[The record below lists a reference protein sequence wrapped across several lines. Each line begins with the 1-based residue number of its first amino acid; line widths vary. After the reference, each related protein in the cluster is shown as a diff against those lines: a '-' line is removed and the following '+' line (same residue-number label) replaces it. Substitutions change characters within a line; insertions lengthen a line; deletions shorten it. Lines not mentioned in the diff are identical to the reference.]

1 MKIAVLTIGDEILI
15 GQIVNTNAAWIGSTL
30 SAIGARI
37 ELNLT
42 VGDAKLDILAALEY
56 AYSTSDVIITTGG
69 LGPTHDDITKSCVA
83 EYFGA
88 ELELDESILEI
99 VRNRFEKRGKT
110 MPPSNT
116 GQALVPQGF
125 EAIINSAGSAPALVL
140 ERSNKLL
147 FVLPGVPHEMK
158 LFMTQNVV
166 PRLIANGGLEERV
179 QKSLLIT
186 GIGESALQE
195 KLEGMDHFLGENCT
209 LAFLPNLLTLRLRIT
224 TTGPGAQNRLDSF
237 EEWIRSKAS
246 EWIFGEGETTIEEV
260 VGSLLRN
267 SGNTLSIA
275 ESCSGGLVAHTI
287 TNVPGSSDY
296 MLGGVVAYSNTA
308 KQRLLGVNDSTLTEK
323 GAVSKET
330 ACEMAEGAKKVFG
343 ATIGVSTTGILGP
356 GGGTAE
362 KPVGT
367 VWIGIAME
375 GQTIAVKQQFGSDRL
390 RNKDRVLAAVLNLI
404 RKSLLKRDPG

>member
-1 MKIAVLTIGDEILI
+1 M
-15 GQIVNTNAAWIGSTL
+15 
-30 SAIGARI
+30 
-37 ELNLT
+37 
-42 VGDAKLDILAALEY
+42 
-56 AYSTSDVIITTGG
+56 
-69 LGPTHDDITKSCVA
+69 
-83 EYFGA
+83 
-88 ELELDESILEI
+88 
-99 VRNRFEKRGKT
+99 
-110 MPPSNT
+110 
-116 GQALVPQGF
+116 
-125 EAIINSAGSAPALVL
+125 
-140 ERSNKLL
+140 
-147 FVLPGVPHEMK
+147 
-158 LFMTQNVV
+158 
-166 PRLIANGGLEERV
+166 
-179 QKSLLIT
+179 
-186 GIGESALQE
+186 
-195 KLEGMDHFLGENCT
+195 

-375 GQTIAVKQQFGSDRL
+375 GQTIAIKQQFGSDRL